1 MGLRVVP
8 IGWRTAC
15 AFIKQYH
22 RHHKQPRGQKLA
34 IGIENGHGLCGVA
47 TMGRPN
53 ARAYDDGTMA
63 EVTRTCTDGT
73 RNANSML
80 YGATRRI
87 AKDMGYACL
96 ITYIQQGE
104 TGVSLRAAGW
114 RFVRSIAPRANWAN
128 SSQKLRHIRDA
139 SVTEQV
145 PRELWEAWYSGRFPK
160 EATDV

>member
-1 MGLRVVP
+1 MSNLKVIP
-8 IGWRTAC
+8 IGWRAAC

-22 RHHKQPRGQKLA
+22 RHHKEPRGQKLA
-34 IGIENGHGLCGVA
+34 IGIQNGHGLCAVA

-53 ARAYDDGTMA
+53 ARAWDDGTMA

-80 YGATRRI
+80 YGATRKI
-87 AKDMGYACL
+87 AMAMGYGCL

-114 RFVRSIAPRANWAN
+114 RKVRDIPPRKNWAN
-128 SSQKLRHIRDA
+128 SSKKLAHIRDA
-139 SVTEQV
+139 DVAENV
-145 PRELWEAWYSGRFPK
+145 PRQLWEAWYSGRFPSTRS
-160 EATDV
+160 E